1 MCVAVDGGIVQ
12 DRLVL
17 IVLGV
22 AFRGF
27 NWTVRGGLHRS
38 VPRASLRVWGK

>member
-1 MCVAVDGGIVQ
+1 M
-12 DRLVL
+12 LV
-17 IVLGV
+17 VLGV

-38 VPRASLRVWGK
+38 VPRSKLESVG